1 MWVLLGVSTVI
12 DVALHDYTAIFM
24 LWACAVV
31 GWLGM
36 RLLGAGPG
44 GHWLVNWLEER
55 RTRRQMRRHQ
65 FKVVQDRKATES
77 IDAILD
83 KISQHGV
90 GSLDARERA
99 ALEKA
104 RAHLLKRDQR

>member
-1 MWVLLGVSTVI
+1 VGLVS
-12 DVALHDYTAIFM
+12 
-24 LWACAVV
+24 
-31 GWLGM
+31 M
-36 RLLGAGPG
+36 RLVGAGHG
-44 GHWLVNWLEER
+44 GNWLMNWLEER
-55 RTRRQMRRHQ
+55 RTERQMRKHQ

-83 KISQHGV
+83 KISKHGV

-104 RAHLLKRDQR
+104 RANLLKRDQR